1 MLSYIESQVQM
12 IFDFCLVVD
21 LIFSG
26 GNNLYTMIMILV
38 LVLPIPGDD
47 LVLSRWISQVTGE
60 FLI

>member
-1 MLSYIESQVQM
+1 M

-21 LIFSG
+21 LIFLG

-47 LVLSRWISQVTGE
+47 LVLSRWISQVTGD
-60 FLI
+60 FLV